1 MNELKIAICDDETLQ
16 LKLLEKYCI
25 SWLSKNKLQYA
36 LKTYTS
42 SEAFLFDYEDSADY
56 DILLLD
62 IQMKELSGI
71 DLAKRLRAFGDDS
84 AIIFI
89 TGIKDFVFE
98 GYHVQAV
105 DYVLK
110 PVDNE
115 RIEAV
120 LDRAYTAL
128 LKKEPNIIVQTDGD
142 LVRLNERDIQYIESV
157 GHNTLFYTAGET
169 YTVKKGISL
178 IENELTQKYFY
189 KCHRSYIINI
199 LHIDSISKTDVKVN
213 GSIIPIARGKWENLN
228 KAFLN
233 YYRGEM
239 CRL

>member
-1 MNELKIAICDDETLQ
+1 MKIAICDDELLQ
-16 LKLLEKYCI
+16 LELLKKYCT
-25 SWLSKNKLQYA
+25 SWLNENKLQA
-36 LKTYTS
+36 SLKTYSS
-42 SEAFLFDYEDSADY
+42 SEAFLFDYEDSNDF

-71 DLAKRLRAFGDDS
+71 NLAKKLRNLGDNV

-105 DYVLK
+105 DYILK
-110 PVDNE
+110 PVDENIQ
-115 RIEAV
+115 R
-120 LDRAYTAL
+120 
-128 LKKEPNIIVQTDGD
+128 KEPQIVIQINNE
-142 LVRLNERDIQYIESV
+142 LVRLNEKDIQYIESI
-157 GHNTLFYTAGET
+157 GHNTYFYTANGT
-169 YTVKKGISL
+169 YQAKKGISA
-178 IENELTQKYFY
+178 IENELSGNFFY

-199 LHIDSISKTDVKVN
+199 LHIDSISKNEVKIN
-213 GSIIPIARGKWENLN
+213 NTIIPIARGKWQELN

-239 CRL
+239 W